1 MNSLERLKEA
11 AEHPGSYINGPDIA
25 LALKVIEAAGGVV
38 ALSKLVTER
47 SPDTRIP
54 NNLADEFYAY
64 CVCGSAC
71 ISFTTLHAIA
81 DALAALTEEKL

>member
-47 SPDTRIP
+47 FPDTRIP

-64 CVCGSAC
+64 YGSAC

-81 DALAALTEEKL
+81 DALAALTEEKV